1 MENPSK
7 KRALWVG
14 IIVLGLVAFAYFFF
28 QKKEIPEV
36 SVEKIPE
43 VEIVPKGEVIGKS
56 VEGRNIEAF
65 TYGSGEKTLLFVGG
79 IHGGYEWNSVVLAY
93 QIMDYFEANPSA
105 VPANVK
111 VTIIPS
117 LNPDGVYKII
127 GKEGRFLATDVPKG
141 KAQEP
146 GRFNANEVD
155 LNRNFDC
162 KWKPESVWRENIVSA
177 GSAPFSEIEAKVFR
191 DFALKI
197 KPSAVVFWHS
207 QAGAVYASECE
218 KGILPETMT
227 LMNTYAKASGY
238 KAFSTFDSYQ
248 TTGDADAWLASIGI
262 PAVSVELTTHEAI
275 EYEKNLAGTKA
286 VLEYYKK

>member
-14 IIVLGLVAFAYFFF
+14 IIVLGLVVFAYFFF

-36 SVEKIPE
+36 VVEKIPE
-43 VEIVPKGEVIGKS
+43 VEVVPKGEVIGKS
-56 VEGRNIEAF
+56 VEGRSIEAF
-65 TYGSGEKTLLFVGG
+65 TYGSGEKKLLFVGG

-93 QIMDYFEANPSA
+93 KIMDYFEANPSA
-105 VPANVK
+105 VPANLK
-111 VTIIPS
+111 ITIIPS

-191 DFALKI
+191 DFVLKE
-197 KPSAVVFWHS
+197 KPSSVVFWHS

-262 PAVSVELTTHEAI
+262 PAVSVELTTHETI

>member
-14 IIVLGLVAFAYFFF
+14 VVVLGLVVFGYFFF
-28 QKKEIPEV
+28 QKKEIPEAP
-36 SVEKIPE
+36 VEKIPE
-43 VEIVPKGEVIGKS
+43 VETAPKGEVIGKS

-93 QIMDYFEANPSA
+93 KIMDYFEANPSA
-105 VPANVK
+105 VPENLK
-111 VTIIPS
+111 ITIIPS
-117 LNPDGVYKII
+117 LNPDGVYKIL
-127 GKEGRFLATDVPKG
+127 GKEGRFLATDVPKN
-141 KAQEP
+141 KATEP

-162 KWKPESVWRENIVSA
+162 KWKPESIWRENIVSA
-177 GSAPFSEIEAKVFR
+177 GTAPFSEPESKVLR
-191 DFALKI
+191 DFVLKI
-197 KPSAVVFWHS
+197 KPSSVVFWHS

-238 KAFSTFDSYQ
+238 KAFSTFDAYQ

-262 PAVSVELTTHEAI
+262 PAVSVELTTHETI
-275 EYEKNLAGTKA
+275 EYEKNLAGVKA

>member
-1 MENPSK
+1 MENPLK
-7 KRALWVG
+7 KRALWSGV
-14 IIVLGLVAFAYFFF
+14 IILLLVVLAFFFF
-28 QKKEIPEV
+28 QKKEIPEA
-36 SVEKIPE
+36 P
-43 VEIVPKGEVIGKS
+43 VEIVPEVEVVSKSEVIGKS
-56 VEGRNIEAF
+56 VEGRSIEAF
-65 TYGSGEKTLLFVGG
+65 TYGSGEKNLLFVGG

-93 QIMDYFEANPSA
+93 KMMDFFEANPSA
-105 VPANVK
+105 VPLNLK
-111 VTIIPS
+111 ITIIPS
-117 LNPDGVYKII
+117 LNPDGVYKIV
-127 GKEGRFLATDVPKG
+127 GKEGRFVASDIPAG
-141 KAQEP
+141 KAIEP

-177 GSAPFSEIEAKVFR
+177 GTAPFSEPEAKVFR
-191 DFALKI
+191 DFALKT